1 VSVLCANQAV
11 PRGPLSRCPKDFPYT
26 RGMTSSSSSSL
37 LRVVKWS
44 AVVGALATLPG
55 AACSSNPGE
64 PSGSGGS
71 SGHGPAGTGAG
82 TGGPLPP
89 APSCLVA
96 MGGGSKTVQ
105 KPTLLVTL
113 KDRWHEAWQGSPAVA
128 DLDGDGKNEIIVARD
143 DRLVVWNA
151 DGSVKW
157 SYDTKGRIWSSPIVA
172 DFRDDPKLEI
182 AVASRDQILLFDAAG
197 AVLSG
202 FPITWEDEIRSLAAA
217 DVDGDGQLDILAS
230 PGHSGPT
237 DVINVWHANG
247 APMAGF
253 PPNKAGT
260 SGCAV
265 DNKCYLAGCYDQN
278 LAAGD
283 LDGDGKADI
292 VVDHDDAYASFHKS
306 SGEAFDANPIYPA
319 KKTPGVRY
327 LHDILGAKQGYA
339 DDEETAL
346 QGHFT
351 NTAPAIADLD
361 GDGVPEILLLAS
373 VQNAA
378 QTKRTLG
385 VALWVMDK
393 DATRHKGWETPFYVP
408 EYLAGLVDYD
418 GTNIVAA
425 TSQVT
430 VADLDP
436 SHAGPELIFAGFD
449 GKIHAVASDKTE
461 LWSFTYT
468 TDPNVLTGGVVVGD
482 LSGDGIPEIVFNT
495 YSIDQGKGAL
505 FVLDAGGNAL
515 HQIAL
520 PRRGAMPV
528 PTLADVDGDGTVDI
542 VVSLKDAEDKVES
555 VEVLTV
561 PGSSSNCLLWATG
574 RGNLLRNAWVRSDK
588 K

>member
-1 VSVLCANQAV
+1 
-11 PRGPLSRCPKDFPYT
+11 
-26 RGMTSSSSSSL
+26 MTSSSSSL
-37 LRVVKWS
+37 VRVVRWS
-44 AVVGALATLPG
+44 AVAFALVTLPG
-55 AACSSNPGE
+55 AACKSSPGE
-64 PSGSGGS
+64 PSGSGGAGG
-71 SGHGPAGTGAG
+71 SGGPGPAGTGAG

-89 APSCLVA
+89 APSCLPA
-96 MGGGSKTVQ
+96 MSGGGTTVQ
-105 KPTLLVTL
+105 KPTLLLTL

-172 DFRDDPKLEI
+172 DFRDDAKLEV
-182 AVASRDQILLFDAAG
+182 AVASRDQVLLFDAAG
-197 AVLSG
+197 KVLSG
-202 FPITWEDEIRSLAAA
+202 FPVTWEDEIRSLAAA
-217 DVDGDGQLDILAS
+217 DVDGDGQLDILAA

-247 APMAGF
+247 AQMAGF

-260 SGCAV
+260 SGCAA
-265 DNKCYLAGCYDQN
+265 DKKCYLAGCYDQN

-292 VVDHDDAYASFHKS
+292 VIDHDDAYASFHKS
-306 SGEAFDANPIYPA
+306 SGEAYDANPIYPA

-351 NTAPAIADLD
+351 NSAPAIADID
-361 GDGVPEILLLAS
+361 GDGVPEIVLLAS

-378 QTKRTLG
+378 QTNRKLG

-393 DATRHKGWETPFYVP
+393 DASRHKGWEMPFYVP
-408 EYLAGLVDYD
+408 GYLAGLVDFE
-418 GTNIVAA
+418 GTNVVAA

-430 VADLDP
+430 VADIDP
-436 SHAGPELIFAGFD
+436 THAGPELLFAAFD
-449 GKIHAVASDKTE
+449 GKIHAVASDRTE

-468 TDPNVLTGGVVVGD
+468 TDANVLTGGVVVGD
-482 LSGDGIPEIVFNT
+482 LSGDGIPEIVFNS
-495 YSIDQGKGAL
+495 YSIDQDKGAL
-505 FVLDAGGNAL
+505 FVLDAGGNPL

-555 VEVLTV
+555 VEVFTV
-561 PGSSSNCLLWATG
+561 PGSSTNCLLWSTG

>member
-1 VSVLCANQAV
+1 
-11 PRGPLSRCPKDFPYT
+11 
-26 RGMTSSSSSSL
+26 MTSSSSSL
-37 LRVVKWS
+37 VRVVRWS
-44 AVVGALATLPG
+44 AVAFALVTLPG
-55 AACSSNPGE
+55 AACKSNPGE

-71 SGHGPAGTGAG
+71 GGPGPAGTGAG

-89 APSCLVA
+89 APSCLAA
-96 MGGGSKTVQ
+96 MSGGGTTVQ
-105 KPTLLVTL
+105 KPTLLLTL
-113 KDRWHEAWQGSPAVA
+113 KDRWHEAWQGSAAVA
-128 DLDGDGKNEIIVARD
+128 DLDGDGKNEIVVARD
-143 DRLVVWNA
+143 NRLVVWNA

-157 SYDTKGRIWSSPIVA
+157 SHDTSGRIWSSPIVA
-172 DFRDDPKLEI
+172 DFRDDAKLEI
-182 AVASRDQILLFDAAG
+182 AIASRDQILLFDAAG
-197 AVLSG
+197 NVLSG

-217 DVDGDGQLDILAS
+217 DVDGDGQLDLLAS

-247 APMAGF
+247 AQMAGF

-265 DNKCYLAGCYDQN
+265 DKKCYLAGCYDQN

-306 SGEAFDANPIYPA
+306 TGEAYDANPIYPA

-351 NTAPAIADLD
+351 NSAPAIADLD

-378 QTKRTLG
+378 QTNRKLG
-385 VALWVMDK
+385 VALWVMDR

-408 EYLAGLVDYD
+408 EYLSGLVDFD
-418 GTNIVAA
+418 GTNVVAA

-430 VADLDP
+430 VADIDP
-436 SHAGPELIFAGFD
+436 THPGPELIFAGFD

-482 LSGDGIPEIVFNT
+482 LSGDGIPEIVFNS
-495 YSIDQGKGAL
+495 YSIDQNKGAL
-505 FVLDAGGNAL
+505 FVIDAGGNPL

-528 PTLADVDGDGTVDI
+528 PTLADVDGDGTVEI

-555 VEVLTV
+555 VDVFTV
-561 PGSSSNCLLWATG
+561 PGSSTNCLLWSTG

>member
-1 VSVLCANQAV
+1 
-11 PRGPLSRCPKDFPYT
+11 
-26 RGMTSSSSSSL
+26 MTSPSSSL
-37 LRVVKWS
+37 VRVVRWS
-44 AVVGALATLPG
+44 AIAFALATIPG
-55 AACSSNPGE
+55 AACSSNPGG
-64 PSGSGGS
+64 PTGSGGAGG
-71 SGHGPAGTGAG
+71 SGGPGPAGTGAG

-89 APSCLVA
+89 APSCLTA
-96 MGGGSKTVQ
+96 MGGGGVTVQ
-105 KPTLLVTL
+105 KPTLLLTL
-113 KDRWHEAWQGSPAVA
+113 KDRWHEAWQGSAAVA
-128 DLDGDGKNEIIVARD
+128 DLDGDGKNEIVVARD

-157 SYDTKGRIWSSPIVA
+157 SHDTKGRIWSSPIVA
-172 DFRDDPKLEI
+172 DFRDDTKLEVAI
-182 AVASRDQILLFDAAG
+182 ASRDQILMFDAAG
-197 AVLSG
+197 NVLSG

-217 DVDGDGQLDILAS
+217 DVDGDGQLDLLAS

-247 APMAGF
+247 AQMAGF

-260 SGCAV
+260 SGCAA
-265 DNKCYLAGCYDQN
+265 DGKCYLAGCYDQN

-292 VVDHDDAYASFHKS
+292 VIDHDDAYASFHKS
-306 SGEAFDANPIYPA
+306 TGEAYDANPIYPA

-351 NTAPAIADLD
+351 NSAPAIADLD

-373 VQNAA
+373 VQNAS
-378 QTKRTLG
+378 QTNRKLG
-385 VALWVMDK
+385 MALWVMDK

-408 EYLAGLVDYD
+408 EYLSGLVDFD
-418 GTNIVAA
+418 GTNVVAA

-430 VADLDP
+430 VADIDP
-436 SHAGPELIFAGFD
+436 THPGPELIFAGFD

-482 LSGDGIPEIVFNT
+482 LSGDGIPEIVFNS

-505 FVLDAGGNAL
+505 FVIDAGGNPL

-528 PTLADVDGDGTVDI
+528 PTLADVDGNGTVEI

-555 VEVLTV
+555 VDVFTV
-561 PGSSSNCLLWATG
+561 PGSSTNCLLWSTG